1 MPVEASSRVMVTIKR
16 NKAHP
21 KMGRALQNIVF
32 FCALSNRE
40 IGGGEECV
48 CVCVCVCVCLRE
60 YCSLPNSRVQFRET

>member
-48 CVCVCVCVCLRE
+48 CVCVCLRE
-60 YCSLPNSRVQFRET
+60 YLASPNLRVWFCKT